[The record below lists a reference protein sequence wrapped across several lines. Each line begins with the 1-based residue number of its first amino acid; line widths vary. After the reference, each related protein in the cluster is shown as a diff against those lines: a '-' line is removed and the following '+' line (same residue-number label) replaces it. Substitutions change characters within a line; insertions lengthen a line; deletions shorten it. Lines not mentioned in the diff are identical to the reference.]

1 MPPTSVRNHF
11 QALSAFLFACVSAP
25 LPAQRLLPPGVAA
38 FELPIASPRASGFVG
53 RVVAVTRGES
63 AFGAGTEAD
72 VGLGENLPML
82 RLGGEERPWTVDF
95 GVSTQARFS
104 LSDPK
109 SALISNDWTVG
120 FDLTGSIGPAYV
132 TLQLF
137 HESSHLGDEYADR
150 FGAQRLD
157 WTREVA
163 MGWVGVPAG
172 QATVRLAVGSVL
184 IDQLGL
190 DRALAAIAIDYRGRD
205 GYVGR
210 TPARLVA
217 GVFTEGAAATRW
229 RLSTTVRIA
238 VELGPQGGNRLALGL
253 IAHDGLS
260 TQRQFYRAESRYV
273 GGEIRFDL

>member
-1 MPPTSVRNHF
+1 MPPTSPRNPSA
-11 QALSAFLFACVSAP
+11 ALGVALLALVIFP
-25 LPAQRLLPPGVAA
+25 LSGQRLLPPGVAA

-53 RVVAVTRGES
+53 RIVAVTRGES
-63 AFGAGTEAD
+63 SFGAGTEAD
-72 VGLGENLPML
+72 VGLGENLPIL
-82 RLGGEERPWTVDF
+82 RLGSEQRPWTFDF

-120 FDLTGSIGPAYV
+120 FDVTGRIGPAEV
-132 TLQLF
+132 TAQLY

-150 FGAQRLD
+150 FGAHRVD

-163 MGWVGVPAG
+163 MAWVGVPAG
-172 QATVRLAVGSVL
+172 QATIRVALGSVL

-190 DRALAAIAIDYRGRD
+190 DRALAAVAVDYRGRD

-210 TPARLVA
+210 TPARFVA
-217 GVFTEGAAATRW
+217 GIYTEGAAATRW
-229 RLSTTVRIA
+229 RLSTTMRIA
-238 VELGPQGGNRLALGL
+238 VELGPHGGNRLALGL
-253 IAHDGLS
+253 VAHDGLS